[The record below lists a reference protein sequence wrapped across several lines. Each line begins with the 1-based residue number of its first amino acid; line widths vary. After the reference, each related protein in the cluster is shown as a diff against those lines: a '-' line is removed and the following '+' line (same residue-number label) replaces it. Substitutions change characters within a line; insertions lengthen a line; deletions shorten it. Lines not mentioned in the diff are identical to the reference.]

1 MDVFLR
7 VIAIFIE
14 VVILAAIMYC
24 LLGGVRLTLF
34 DLGLRSKYG
43 RMVSVALLVAGFIV
57 VLFFIAH
64 LTVFYPT
71 V

>member
-14 VVILAAIMYC
+14 VVILAAIIYC
-24 LLGGVRLTLF
+24 LLSGVRLTLF

-43 RMVSVALLVAGFIV
+43 KMVSVALLVAGFIV
-57 VLFFIAH
+57 VLFFVAH